1 MSDLIR
7 DNQNISDDKLLFEKL
22 KIEDEIYERFEIEV
36 EHIINL
42 QREIEEEKIIEKQ
55 NNSMNADTTADSN
68 QINYSKLERQP

>member
-1 MSDLIR
+1 MSKMSDLIR

-42 QREIEEEKIIEKQ
+42 
-55 NNSMNADTTADSN
+55 
-68 QINYSKLERQP
+68 